1 MNHTTR
7 LIRVSLWE
15 LCCLDSTCS
24 CLFNFRCVACCHI
37 TSLYHLLQPSLSHLA
52 GSPTT
57 CPQSSPPLPPAE
69 DVVHLCTGIRPIG
82 VFCLT
87 LICIFYEFCLFGHIF
102 FKDRFGISQGLDLD
116 HVVQFDTLEDSFL
129 TMFQARGPRLP
140 LACPA
145 LAPRSNPLMLLSNP
159 FVLLSTLSCCFR
171 PVSCC
176 FRPDA
181 CCFTS
186 LSRSTNQNIVRYQ

>member
-1 MNHTTR
+1 
-7 LIRVSLWE
+7 LLGLYVQLPLQLSLRS
-15 LCCLDSTCS
+15 LLPH
-24 CLFNFRCVACCHI
+24 HI
-37 TSLYHLLQPSLSHLA
+37 TVPAPPAIIEPPCRLA
-52 GSPTT
+52 HHSST
-57 CPQSSPPLPPAE
+57 SPPLPPAE

>member
-1 MNHTTR
+1 MGA
-7 LIRVSLWE
+7 LLLGLYVQLPLQLSLRS
-15 LCCLDSTCS
+15 LLPH
-24 CLFNFRCVACCHI
+24 HI
-37 TSLYHLLQPSLSHLA
+37 TVPAPPAIIEPPCRLA
-52 GSPTT
+52 HHSST
-57 CPQSSPPLPPAE
+57 SPPLPPAE